1 MAFRFVDLFAGIGG
15 MRKGLEMAAQTLSV
29 DVKCVFTS
37 EIKPPAIQILKQ
49 NNPDDSIAGD
59 IRHIATSAI
68 PDFDLLLAGF
78 PCQAFSTAGKR
89 DGFLDTRGT
98 LFFEVERI
106 LQDKLPKAFIL
117 ENVEGLIN
125 HDRTERT
132 QPVGRTLTTMLAHL
146 RELGYQTE
154 WVCLNA
160 CDFGVPQERKRVYIV
175 GTRRKQPS
183 LVNFSPQRRILGDI
197 LETGLPTHQSD
208 FIEALLR
215 LYPLQGLYGKS
226 IKDKRGGK
234 NNIHSWDLGL
244 KGAVS
249 ESQKVL
255 LNALFKER
263 RKKKWAA
270 EIGIKWMDGMP
281 LTSEQIATFFD
292 APNLCELLDD
302 LVRKGYLR
310 KEHPKK
316 EEVIVAPNGL
326 VRRYRVPDQT
336 LPEGY
341 NLVSGKLSFEVNKIL
356 APDEVAPTLV
366 ATDMQKLFVVDG
378 VGLRPLSLREGLR
391 LFGYPDSF
399 RFDIAPK
406 AGYDL
411 LGNTVAVPVVQA
423 VAERLL
429 PTLHE

>member
-37 EIKPPAIQILKQ
+37 EIKPTAIQILKQ

-175 GTRRKQPS
+175 GTRRKLPS
-183 LVNFSPQRRILGDI
+183 LANFSPQRRILGDI
-197 LETGLPTHQSD
+197 LETGLPTIS
-208 FIEALLR
+208 
-215 LYPLQGLYGKS
+215 
-226 IKDKRGGK
+226 
-234 NNIHSWDLGL
+234 
-244 KGAVS
+244 
-249 ESQKVL
+249 
-255 LNALFKER
+255 
-263 RKKKWAA
+263 
-270 EIGIKWMDGMP
+270 
-281 LTSEQIATFFD
+281 
-292 APNLCELLDD
+292 
-302 LVRKGYLR
+302 
-310 KEHPKK
+310 
-316 EEVIVAPNGL
+316 
-326 VRRYRVPDQT
+326 
-336 LPEGY
+336 
-341 NLVSGKLSFEVNKIL
+341 
-356 APDEVAPTLV
+356 PTL
-366 ATDMQKLFVVDG
+366 
-378 VGLRPLSLREGLR
+378 
-391 LFGYPDSF
+391 
-399 RFDIAPK
+399 
-406 AGYDL
+406 
-411 LGNTVAVPVVQA
+411 
-423 VAERLL
+423 
-429 PTLHE
+429 